1 MKNVCQILKIL
12 ERANYNMKKLLYI
25 SPTSFDYADQNG
37 VPKKI
42 LNQSNAF
49 VGFGYKVDILSYHEG
64 MVKLYHVNSMTQ
76 EIVIKG
82 ASKIDVLRSVPRV
95 IKGYSYV
102 YIRYPMS
109 DFLFLHTL
117 KCIKREGNPII
128 VEIPTYPYDS
138 EGKESLK
145 GRTILAL
152 DKLYRKKLQKYVDR
166 ICTYSNDKVIYS
178 IPTINTIN
186 GYDFSRIE
194 PDEESVNTREC
205 IRMIAVSNMWP
216 LHGYDRLIKGLGDYY
231 STGGSRNIEL
241 NIVGSGYVEQ
251 EWKELTASLGLQ
263 GHVIFHGKV
272 FGDDLMTLYKGQA
285 LGVNSLAI
293 HRDNLLNESTLKTKE
308 YAALGLP
315 IISSSYVDAFS
326 KEGNDLFTLRVPA
339 DESNIN
345 VKALISFVDN
355 LYENPTKQIRDA
367 IRKNGKS
374 VCDMSVTLKPVVDFY
389 ESTKS
394 K

>member
-1 MKNVCQILKIL
+1 MS
-12 ERANYNMKKLLYI
+12 RLLYI
-25 SPTSFDYADQNG
+25 SPTAFDYSDQNG

-49 VGFGYKVDILSYHEG
+49 AGFGYQVDILSYHDG
-64 MVKLYHVNSMTQ
+64 RVMLYHVNSMTQ
-76 EIVIKG
+76 EVAMKG
-82 ASKIDVLRSVPRV
+82 TSKIDVLLAVPKV
-95 IKGYSYV
+95 IKGYDRV

-109 DFLFLHTL
+109 DFFFLLAL
-117 KCIKREGNPII
+117 KCIKHEGIPIV

-145 GRTILAL
+145 GRIILAL
-152 DKLYRKKLQKYVDR
+152 DKFYRKKIHSYVDK
-166 ICTYSNDKVIYS
+166 ICTYSNDREIFN

-186 GYDFSRIE
+186 GYDFSRVL
-194 PDEESVNTREC
+194 PGEEIINTQDC

-216 LHGYDRLIKGLGDYY
+216 LHGYDRLIKGLGAYY
-231 STGGSRNIEL
+231 SAGGRRNIEL
-241 NIVGSGYVEQ
+241 NIVGSGYIEQ
-251 EWKELTASLGLQ
+251 EWKELTTELGLQ
-263 GHVIFHGKV
+263 EHVVFHGKV
-272 FGDDLMTLYKGQA
+272 FGDDLMKLYQGQA

-326 KEGNDLFTLRVPA
+326 KEGNNLYTLRVPA
-339 DESNIN
+339 DETVID
-345 VKALISFVDN
+345 VEALILFVDK

-367 IRKNGKS
+367 IRKDAKS
-374 VCDMSVTLKPVVDFY
+374 ICDMPVTLKPVIDFY
-389 ESTKS
+389 ESSNLKNDVF
-394 K
+394 